1 MIGTIYNT
9 AMILVGSAAG
19 SFFRRGLKEKYRA
32 VLFDAMGLAAA
43 GVGIR
48 RHC

>member
-19 SFFRRGLKEKYRA
+19 SFFRRGLK
-32 VLFDAMGLAAA
+32 VLFE
-43 GVGIR
+43 R
-48 RHC
+48 SR